1 LQAIAVIPGQPDS
14 VHLAELEKPSID
26 SIPNGRG
33 VLVEV
38 LQVGVDGTDKE
49 INAAE
54 YGGAPP
60 GSDFLVIGHE
70 SFGRVVE
77 VGDGVTELEPGDYV
91 TATVR
96 RPGNS
101 IYDQIGHYDMT
112 IDETYYERGINLLHG
127 FLTEFYVDEPE
138 YLVKVPNS
146 LADVGVLMEPM
157 SIVEKGIVQAYEIQ
171 RRLRLWY
178 PKKAL
183 VLGAGA
189 IGQLATLVLKLQGL
203 DVVTMARTPAP
214 HLKSQLIEELGARY
228 LSTEEMDLSEVM
240 ERHGPFDIVFEATG
254 VSWIAFKAMEVLTNN
269 GILVLTSITGGD
281 AKVEIPADKVNL
293 DFVLHNK
300 VMFGTVNANREYF
313 ELGVKDFAHSQSQY
327 PGWLQ
332 KLLSHPVE
340 GIGEYEKMM
349 HLLTTEKQAVKVFM
363 QLKSLNGS

>member
-1 LQAIAVIPGQPDS
+1 MQAIAVIPGKPDS
-14 VHLAELEKPSID
+14 VHIAELERPTID
-26 SIPNGRG
+26 TVPDGRG

-60 GSDFLVIGHE
+60 GYDFLVIGHE

-77 VGDGVTELEPGDYV
+77 VGDGVDKLKPGDYV

-112 IDETYYERGINLLHG
+112 TDETYYERGINLLHG

-138 YLVKVPNS
+138 YLVKVPDT
-146 LADVGVLMEPM
+146 LAQVGVLLEPM
-157 SIVEKGIVQAYEIQ
+157 SVVEKGIVQAYKIQ
-171 RRLRLWY
+171 RRLRLWR

-189 IGQLATLVLKLQGL
+189 IGQLATLVLKLRGL
-203 DVVTMARTPAP
+203 DVVTMARTPPP
-214 HLKSQLIEELGARY
+214 HLKSELVAELGARY
-228 LSTEEMDLSEVM
+228 LSTEEKELGEVA
-240 ERHGPFDIVFEATG
+240 EKHGPFDIVFEATG
-254 VSWIAFKAMEVLTNN
+254 VSWIAFKAMELLAKN
-269 GILVLTSITGGD
+269 GILILTSITGGD
-281 AKVEIPADKVNL
+281 EKVEIPGDQVNL

-313 ELGVKDFAHSQSQY
+313 ELGVKDFAHAQSEY
-327 PGWLQ
+327 PGWLP

-340 GIGEYEKMM
+340 GLAEYEKMM
-349 HLLTTEKQAVKVFM
+349 RLLTTEKQAVKVFL
-363 QLKSLNGS
+363 QVKPLNGG

>member
-1 LQAIAVIPGQPDS
+1 MQAIAVTPGSPDS

-26 SIPNGRG
+26 AVPDGRG

-60 GSDFLVIGHE
+60 GYEFLVIGHE

-77 VGDGVTELEPGDYV
+77 VGENVREVKPGDYV

-101 IYDQIGHYDMT
+101 LYDKIGHYDMT
-112 IDETYYERGINLLHG
+112 TDETYYERGINLLHG
-127 FLTEFYVDEPE
+127 FLTEYYVDEPE
-138 YLVKVPNS
+138 YLVKVPDT
-146 LADVGVLMEPM
+146 LARVGVLMEPM
-157 SIVEKGIVQAYEIQ
+157 SVVEKGIIQAYKIQ
-171 RRLRLWY
+171 RRLRLWR
-178 PKKAL
+178 PAKAL

-189 IGQLATLVLKLQGL
+189 IGQLATLVLRLRGL
-203 DVVTMARTPAP
+203 EVVTMARTPPP
-214 HLKSQLIEELGARY
+214 HLKSELAEELGATY
-228 LSTEEMDLSEVM
+228 LSTEEMELEEVA
-240 ERHGPFDIVFEATG
+240 EKHGPFDLVFEATG
-254 VSWIAFKAMEVLTNN
+254 VSWIAFKAMEVLAKN
-269 GILVLTSITGGD
+269 GILILTSITGGD
-281 AKVEIPADKVNL
+281 TKVEVPGDQVNL

-313 ELGVKDFAHSQSQY
+313 ELGVKDFAHAQSEY
-327 PGWLQ
+327 PGWLP

-340 GIGEYEKMM
+340 GLNQYEELMR
-349 HLLTTEKQAVKVFM
+349 LLTTEKQAVKVFM
-363 QLKSLNGS
+363 QVKPLNDD

>member
-1 LQAIAVIPGQPDS
+1 MQAIAVIPGTPGS
-14 VHLAELEKPSID
+14 IHLAKLDKPSID
-26 SIPNGRG
+26 DVPDGRG

-60 GSDFLVIGHE
+60 GCDFLVIGHE

-77 VGDGVTELEPGDYV
+77 VGEGVNELKPGDYV

-101 IYDQIGHYDMT
+101 LYDKIGHYDMT
-112 IDETYYERGINLLHG
+112 TDETYYERGINLLHG

-138 YLVKVPNS
+138 YLVKVPDT
-146 LADVGVLMEPM
+146 LALVGVLLEPM

-171 RRLRLWY
+171 RRLRLWR
-178 PKKAL
+178 PGKAL

-189 IGQLATLVLKLQGL
+189 IGQLATLVLKLRGL
-203 DVVTMARTPAP
+203 DVVTIARTPPP
-214 HLKSQLIEELGARY
+214 HLKSELAENLGARY
-228 LSTEEMDLSEVM
+228 LSTEEFNLDEAA
-240 ERHGPFDIVFEATG
+240 EKHGPFDIVFEATG
-254 VSWIAFKAMEVLTNN
+254 VSWIAFKAMEVLAKN
-269 GILVLTSITGGD
+269 GILILTSITGGD
-281 AKVEIPADKVNL
+281 EKVEIPGDRVNL

-313 ELGVKDFAHSQSQY
+313 ELGVKDFAHAQSEY
-327 PGWLQ
+327 PGWLP

-340 GIGEYEKMM
+340 GLDEYEKMM
-349 HLLTTEKQAVKVFM
+349 QLLTTEKQAVKVFL
-363 QLKSLNGS
+363 QVKPLNGG